1 MTIDYALIAARSRN
15 SVIGRDDEIPWH
27 VKGEQALFKKIT
39 LGGCLLMGRRTFES
53 IGRALPGRISI
64 VITRQQDYSPEG
76 CHVAHTLE
84 AAFHSA
90 EQTKRPI
97 FVIGGGELYASTL
110 AQARWVHLTTIDL
123 EVNGNVYFPPFPTA
137 NFTCIHTEHFQSN
150 HAYCYQTFER
160 NPTENV

>member
-64 VITRQQDYSPEG
+64 VITRQQDYAPEG

-90 EQTKRPI
+90 EHTKR
-97 FVIGGGELYASTL
+97 
-110 AQARWVHLTTIDL
+110 
-123 EVNGNVYFPPFPTA
+123 
-137 NFTCIHTEHFQSN
+137 
-150 HAYCYQTFER
+150 
-160 NPTENV
+160 